1 MATFLLEIG
10 TEELPADFAGSALEQ
25 LKLRVRRDL
34 AEARINSSA
43 IWVDGTPRRL
53 ALRLEDLAERQEDRS
68 EERKGPPAQQAF
80 RDGLPTPAAVG
91 FARRCGVDP
100 EALEVRDT
108 EKGAFVFARTIEPGR
123 ATAEVLAE
131 LAPAWIWSLQGRRF
145 MRWGNGDSRFSRPL
159 RWLVALL
166 DGAVVPIT
174 LADCDPPLHS
184 DRISRGHR
192 LHADPVV
199 IDTATAYVGALA
211 AADVQVDRQ
220 ARASTIRQ
228 AITAAAE
235 ASTARP
241 DLPDALFE
249 ELVDLVESPRLIEG
263 AIEERFL
270 NLPPEVLSTVMRTHQ
285 RYVPLQRQDVP
296 ADPLALEA
304 GSQLLPRFLCI
315 GNGLDAAA
323 ATIRRGNERVLRA
336 RLADA
341 EFFLAADRSTAS
353 IDRREQLARVT
364 FAEGL
369 GSLRDRVERL
379 EWCTDVLLERLAF
392 QPPTAHHARRA
403 AHLCKHDLVSQM
415 VGEFPEL
422 QGVMGGKYLLAEG
435 EPRAVALAVL
445 EHYLPRGAGDALP
458 GSDAGAVVA
467 LAERLELLLSIY
479 AKGERPTGSSDPY
492 ALRRAGNGLL
502 QILWERGWRLDLP
515 NLLQRCT
522 SQWAAL
528 FPAFEVNSAALAAEL
543 AEFLRQRLVSL
554 LEEEGFALDV
564 VQAVAG
570 EGLALERVLADPA
583 DARRRVELLCSLIEN
598 GELAAVQA
606 VVQRASR
613 LAEKG
618 NLPESVRSPEGV
630 VDAALFE
637 KNSEAEM
644 LKAVQA
650 LAQFATGCDP
660 NRYSQLA
667 EGLAVNAPILERFF
681 DGSDSVLVMADD
693 PAVRANRLNLLAV
706 LRNQASVLADFTRLR
721 SRESSPPKDSTKMLD
736 FKEKLK
742 KA

>member
-1 MATFLLEIG
+1 
-10 TEELPADFAGSALEQ
+10 
-25 LKLRVRRDL
+25 
-34 AEARINSSA
+34 
-43 IWVDGTPRRL
+43 
-53 ALRLEDLAERQEDRS
+53 
-68 EERKGPPAQQAF
+68 
-80 RDGLPTPAAVG
+80 
-91 FARRCGVDP
+91 
-100 EALEVRDT
+100 
-108 EKGAFVFARTIEPGR
+108 
-123 ATAEVLAE
+123 
-131 LAPAWIWSLQGRRF
+131 
-145 MRWGNGDSRFSRPL
+145 
-159 RWLVALL
+159 
-166 DGAVVPIT
+166 
-174 LADCDPPLHS
+174 
-184 DRISRGHR
+184 
-192 LHADPVV
+192 
-199 IDTATAYVGALA
+199 
-211 AADVQVDRQ
+211 
-220 ARASTIRQ
+220 
-228 AITAAAE
+228 
-235 ASTARP
+235 
-241 DLPDALFE
+241 
-249 ELVDLVESPRLIEG
+249 
-263 AIEERFL
+263 
-270 NLPPEVLSTVMRTHQ
+270 
-285 RYVPLQRQDVP
+285 
-296 ADPLALEA
+296 
-304 GSQLLPRFLCI
+304 
-315 GNGLDAAA
+315 
-323 ATIRRGNERVLRA
+323 
-336 RLADA
+336 
-341 EFFLAADRSTAS
+341 
-353 IDRREQLARVT
+353 
-364 FAEGL
+364 
-369 GSLRDRVERL
+369 
-379 EWCTDVLLERLAF
+379 
-392 QPPTAHHARRA
+392 
-403 AHLCKHDLVSQM
+403 
-415 VGEFPEL
+415 
-422 QGVMGGKYLLAEG
+422 
-435 EPRAVALAVL
+435 VALAVL

-515 NLLQRCT
+515 DLLQRCT

-554 LEEEGFALDV
+554 LEEEGFAVDV

-630 VDAALFE
+630 VDANLFE

-660 NRYSQLA
+660 NRYPQLA